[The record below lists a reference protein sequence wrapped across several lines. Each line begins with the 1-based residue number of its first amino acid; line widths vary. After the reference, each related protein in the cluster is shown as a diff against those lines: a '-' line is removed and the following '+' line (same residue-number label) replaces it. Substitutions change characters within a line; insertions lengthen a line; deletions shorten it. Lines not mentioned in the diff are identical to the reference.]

1 MSADLWGTVN
11 TVVAPDGDGDADDDL
26 GGGSGSG
33 GEGGDY
39 SAVPTIPPP
48 PPSWFSPSQSSP
60 SSSTSPVRVGTA
72 RSSSPATTPGGAI
85 EISEEEY
92 GRRAL
97 EAIPSGQ
104 RCDRESSRGGGTAAA
119 TGGGDPPGAAVG
131 GLTRDD
137 DDDDAGDAGLGG
149 PRRTPVPPPPPSD
162 DGGDGDD
169 RGTNDDDDDGDDEGC
184 GGRWSALLSTPPTN
198 PLFSPSI
205 ERAAGGPTRG
215 ATSLHG
221 LGMRCVKD
229 GIVDLSTAGKGRAN
243 LLVDVAALLDDMADS
258 LSRSCQST
266 LMSSTRKTSLT
277 RLGRFVSEIGGCVLS
292 YAERNRSLGASVRD
306 AVASPYRVACDS
318 ARVSSS
324 EKCAGYGDGRS
335 KCARSRSEALAAR
348 GRYLDRVGAMD
359 GAVRSLGRAV
369 RASRLRGTIGGAI
382 LRRGRATVPSESS
395 RPSSPSSNDEE
406 GPLLSSGGGGVGGP
420 AADAPPSAPS
430 PSSSSSSSSSS
441 PPPPWED
448 ELRRLAERYRLSR
461 QVCESVTRAHDDVVS
476 AGAEYASC
484 VEAENAAVEEALAL
498 EREALDS
505 LQRLEEVRRW
515 GEPIDIIPRYIYY
528 VYDAPISPPDV

>member
-11 TVVAPDGDGDADDDL
+11 TVVAPDGDGDGDADDDL
-26 GGGSGSG
+26 GGGSGG
-33 GEGGDY
+33 KGGDD
-39 SAVPTIPPP
+39 SAVLTIPPP

-60 SSSTSPVRVGTA
+60 SSSTSPVLDGTA

-97 EAIPSGQ
+97 VAIPSGQ
-104 RCDRESSRGGGTAAA
+104 RRDRESSRGGGTAAA

-131 GLTRDD
+131 GGR
-137 DDDDAGDAGLGG
+137 DDDDAGDAGWGG
-149 PRRTPVPPPPPSD
+149 PRRTPVFPPPPSD

-169 RGTNDDDDDGDDEGC
+169 RGTNDVDDDDDDDHGC

-229 GIVDLSTAGKGRAN
+229 GIADLSTAGKGRAN
-243 LLVDVAALLDDMADS
+243 LLVDVSALLDDMADS

-266 LMSSTRKTSLT
+266 LTSSTRKTSLT

-406 GPLLSSGGGGVGGP
+406 GPLLSSGGGGAGGP

-430 PSSSSSSSSSS
+430 PSSSSSSSS